1 MFHIFIYVSANSF
14 YEDTKNLQ
22 DFSRKTRVEYQDMV
36 ERMRDE
42 YQDMVERM
50 RVEYKDMVERM
61 RDEYNDI
68 VRRSSE
74 PWEPRPRGDVRIFSN
89 LNDEGP
95 KSTNNGH
102 FNLGNI
108 KDAPKTAN
116 RYFDF
121 LNNNERQKTGKIGE
135 VDNYGAPK
143 PSNYG
148 NELSYRKITLPLSRN
163 ILKLVNRRRHV
174 KVRRPSKMINGWGRS
189 TARIILY
196 PSNVDWSR
204 KSFRQFMNSRKLHGV
219 VVKRFLYLY
228 HGRGRGKGAKR
239 LTHKTE
245 VYEQMI

>member
-1 MFHIFIYVSANSF
+1 MNLCNILCVFHIFIYASANSF
-14 YEDTKNLQ
+14 DEETKNLQ
-22 DFSRKTRVEYQDMV
+22 DFSTKT
-36 ERMRDE
+36 
-42 YQDMVERM
+42 
-50 RVEYKDMVERM
+50 RVEYKDMVERTRDEYIDIVERT
-61 RDEYNDI
+61 RDEYNNI

-89 LNDEGP
+89 LNDDGP
-95 KSTNNGH
+95 ETTNNGH
-102 FNLGNI
+102 FEFGDI
-108 KDAPKTAN
+108 EDAPKTAN
-116 RYFDF
+116 RHFDF
-121 LNNNERQKTGKIGE
+121 LNDNDGQKTGKIAE

-148 NELSYRKITLPLSRN
+148 NELSYRKIAVPLSRN
-163 ILKLVNRRRHV
+163 ELILKMVKRPRHV
-174 KVRRPSKMINGWGRS
+174 KVRKPSKMINGS
-189 TARIILY
+189 TARTILY

-204 KSFRQFMNSRKLHGV
+204 KSIRQFMNSRKIYGA